1 MTIDYEVYT
10 RRAPTAP
17 TILRIRTDVSWEEVV
32 REHSHHIRK
41 NAPQTGMRG
50 ERRRGREGGSWRE
63 MGEGREGERE
73 RGRESLIH
81 DLQ

>member
-41 NAPQTGMRG
+41 NAPQTGRRG
-50 ERRRGREGGSWRE
+50 ETRRGRGSSRE
-63 MGEGREGERE
+63 LEGEGRGEKGERE
-73 RGRESLIH
+73 RKSNT
-81 DLQ
+81 